1 MRVDEKLWDKWWY
14 FAIRAAVFDNVIN
27 SSTSSKCGA
36 QNVIRFKEQLNKNK
50 LLARAFPL
58 LLYAGQVQKREKALG
73 KRYTNHVKYI

>member
-1 MRVDEKLWDKWWY
+1 MRVDEKLLDKGWY
-14 FAIRAAVFDNVIN
+14 FAISAAVFGNVIN
-27 SSTSSKCGA
+27 SSTSKCGA

-58 LLYAGQVQKREKALG
+58 LLYAGQVQKREKDLG

>member
-1 MRVDEKLWDKWWY
+1 MRVDEKPLDKGWY
-14 FAIRAAVFDNVIN
+14 FAISAAVFGNVIN
-27 SSTSSKCGA
+27 SSTSKCGA

-50 LLARAFPL
+50 LLVRAFPL